1 MNYRH
6 ATAALFIIAAA
17 GCTQGTDAKQSASQI
32 ASLNRALGE
41 AEARIEKL
49 ESSQKL
55 REILDGSSSR
65 AYLDP
70 MSDGY
75 GIVRTDI
82 GPVLVSFLESA
93 PKADGTEISLQVGN
107 PSSASIVGAKFYVDY
122 NIRQDGSPEWQ
133 STLKTTEYTAINPLH
148 SGSWSKV
155 KIPLPSIKPDR
166 LGYLSIRIDTNEV
179 RLTPAY
185 Q

>member
-1 MNYRH
+1 MSYGRI
-6 ATAALFIIAAA
+6 TAALFIIATA
-17 GCTQGTDAKQSASQI
+17 GCTQGTDAKQSASQL

-41 AEARIEKL
+41 AEARITKL
-49 ESSQKL
+49 EASQKVQ
-55 REILDGSSSR
+55 EIIASSSSR

-93 PKADGTEISLQVGN
+93 SKADGTEISLQVGN
-107 PSSASIVGAKFYVDY
+107 PSSASLVGAKFYVDY
-122 NIRQDGSPEWQ
+122 NIRQDGSPGWQ
-133 STLKTTEYTAINPLH
+133 STLKTTEYSAITPLH

-155 KIPLPSIKPDR
+155 KIPLAGIKPDQ

>member
-1 MNYRH
+1 MSYKYS
-6 ATAALFIIAAA
+6 AAA
-17 GCTQGTDAKQSASQI
+17 ILAIAVSGCTQGTDAAQSASQI

-41 AEARIEKL
+41 AEARIATL
-49 ESSQKL
+49 ESSQKM
-55 REILDGSSSR
+55 RDMLDSSSSR
-65 AYLDP
+65 AQLDP

-82 GPVLVSFLESA
+82 GPVLVSFQESN

-107 PSSASIVGAKFYVDY
+107 PSSASLVGAKFYIDY
-122 NIRQDGSPEWQ
+122 NTRQDGTPQWHATVKS
-133 STLKTTEYTAINPLH
+133 TEYTALNPLQ

-155 KIPLPSIKPDR
+155 KIPLPSIKPDQ

-179 RLTPAY
+179 RLTRAY